1 MLTCTVTEKGYRIQ
15 NNGADWIVQ
24 EDGYIP
30 YPGKTMAESA
40 ANHMAMLEGQL
51 SLEERLEKL
60 ELDEKRNSSK
70 VDALSDR
77 QDFTEDCIA
86 EIAGAVYV

>member
-1 MLTCTVTEKGYRIQ
+1 MLTCTVTENGYRIQ
-15 NNGADWIVQ
+15 NNGVDWIVQ

-30 YPGKTMAESA
+30 YPGETMAESA
-40 ANHMAMLEGQL
+40 ANHMAMLKGQL
-51 SLEERLEKL
+51 SLDERLEKL
-60 ELDEKRNSSK
+60 EQDEKRNSSK